1 VDNKEHSQAYG
12 VFKPVGHVVVSFPP
26 ETELDAVVRA
36 LAEAGFPAE
45 EVRRYSAREMVEQV
59 DRDLGEA
66 SALAS
71 LGQEA
76 NLVKAH
82 RALAEKG
89 YGFLVVHAPKDEQ
102 AARVAE
108 VAGRFGAERAQ
119 HYGRLVIEELIEHPD
134 DATQVAESAARGLDA
149 QTLSGRER
157 DRG

>member
-1 VDNKEHSQAYG
+1 MDKTEHPQAYG
-12 VFKPVGHVVVSFPP
+12 VFKPVGHVVASFPP
-26 ETELDAVVRA
+26 ATDLEQVARA
-36 LAEAGFPAE
+36 LAEAGFAQE
-45 EVRRYSAREMVEQV
+45 EVRRYSAREMVQQV

-82 RALAEKG
+82 RALAEQG
-89 YGFLVVHAPKDEQ
+89 YGFLIVHAPKREQ
-102 AARVAE
+102 AERVAE

-119 HYGRLVIEELIEHPD
+119 HYGRMVIEELIEHPD
-134 DATQVAESAARGLDA
+134 DTRQVAESAARGLDA
-149 QTLSGRER
+149 QTPSGREK